1 LQDKRILIV
10 DDERDIRTLLST
22 VLRQQFL
29 HVDEAADAE
38 TALELVRANNYAVIL
53 LDVMMP
59 RMDGLEVL
67 NRMTEISHAAGSV
80 VLVITAASPSMI
92 SRLDGRRIHG
102 VIRKP
107 FDPQEVASV
116 VRGCAEIRSN
126 RSLDAM
132 AVASMLAG
140 PFLAMFGNRWY

>member
-1 LQDKRILIV
+1 MQDKRVLVV
-10 DDERDIRTLLST
+10 DDDADIRNLLST

-29 HVDEAADAE
+29 HVDEAADGDS
-38 TALELVRANNYAVIL
+38 ALDLVRVNHYAVIL
-53 LDVMMP
+53 LDLMMP
-59 RMDGLEVL
+59 RLSGLEVI
-67 NRMTEISHAAGSV
+67 NRLSEISHAAGSV
-80 VLVITAASPSMI
+80 VLVITAADPSMI
-92 SRLDGRRIHG
+92 ARLDPRRIHG

-107 FDPQEVASV
+107 FDIHEVASV

-140 PFLAMFGNRWY
+140 PFLAMFGNRLH